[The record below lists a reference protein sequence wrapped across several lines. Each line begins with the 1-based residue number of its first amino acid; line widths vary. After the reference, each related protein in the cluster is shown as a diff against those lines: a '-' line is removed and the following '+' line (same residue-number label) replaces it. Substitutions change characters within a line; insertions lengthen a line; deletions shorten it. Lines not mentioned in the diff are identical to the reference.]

1 MITVLQYFLF
11 EGVAPEIALSDEDD
25 ISETRYEDEQSEKW
39 VKESP
44 LQIQNCEQQTD
55 KSHLSSEQTK
65 TKCMQQSKEFQGSG
79 ISQNTSSRSE
89 GRRSRSGKKG
99 KKRPAHRRSQQ
110 KSDDV
115 SAVESTNNCTSHHGD
130 DTAVSG
136 RDQVLSSSSR
146 FASPEDPKSKQMCPF
161 EPMMESKSEKPMALS
176 TELKTESPDE
186 LKDGFILALHSRG
199 NPGFPVA
206 RQRVPGGGWILDTI
220 TYVTKRDPAAQFA
233 VALKARKYL
242 DCGLFLL
249 VVNCCRLT
257 ENWNSYLQVIVS
269 LCGRAGGWRV
279 QFWTNASLSI
289 AETHWPY
296 QYCLSCQN
304 WTQKTVLDT
313 YLLMFSC
320 GQTAMCN
327 QQRFCVLFYNNA
339 VLDVS
344 FEILAALNE
353 DGVTRWLD

>member
-25 ISETRYEDEQSEKW
+25 TSETRYEDEQSEKW

-44 LQIQNCEQQTD
+44 LQNCEQQTD

-161 EPMMESKSEKPMALS
+161 EPMMESKSGKPMALS

-199 NPGFPVA
+199 NPGFHVA

-233 VALKARKYL
+233 VALKARCFFPKL
-242 DCGLFLL
+242 LMSFLMHL
-249 VVNCCRLT
+249 SVKFLPSGYKNK
-257 ENWNSYLQVIVS
+257 S
-269 LCGRAGGWRV
+269 
-279 QFWTNASLSI
+279 SLSTAIHPGNTWI
-289 AETHWPY
+289 A
-296 QYCLSCQN
+296 
-304 WTQKTVLDT
+304 V
-313 YLLMFSC
+313 
-320 GQTAMCN
+320 
-327 QQRFCVLFYNNA
+327 FCCC
-339 VLDVS
+339 
-344 FEILAALNE
+344 
-353 DGVTRWLD
+353 W